1 VVAVRFSSG
10 MFDDPE
16 HSPRLPFRRFF
27 GPNAGV
33 NQRLKEMDVNFI
45 EASEEGD
52 KARRLLP
59 AGWLGVA
66 AVISGSQL
74 LPLLFADVN
83 IC

>member
-1 VVAVRFSSG
+1 
-10 MFDDPE
+10 M
-16 HSPRLPFRRFF
+16 
-27 GPNAGV
+27 